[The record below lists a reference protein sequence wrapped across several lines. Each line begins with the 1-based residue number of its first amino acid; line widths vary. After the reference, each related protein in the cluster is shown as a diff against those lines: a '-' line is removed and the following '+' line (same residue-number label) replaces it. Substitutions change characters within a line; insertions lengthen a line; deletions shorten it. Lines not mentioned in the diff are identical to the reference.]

1 MAIWASVR
9 YNSLRR
15 NMHPLAIADSCL
27 HEWAHK
33 HLNSTYKDRV
43 QDEID
48 EERRDSSNQ
57 SARAFRRPWA
67 PFLMLP
73 PSHGPSPGGRGRS
86 TTSDRETGHCVLRAS
101 ATSLSS
107 WLPQTRCG
115 SASSGTSRS
124 LRTPGAVLQ
133 LRSDLQRLLV
143 GSIDKNV
150 FFTTSSPSQ
159 SYSASL
165 ETSQTGVSA

>member
-1 MAIWASVR
+1 MCKNKRDISRDPPKKVPSDAGVGIPEMPTIALASDA
-9 YNSLRR
+9 
-15 NMHPLAIADSCL
+15 P
-27 HEWAHK
+27 EP
-33 HLNSTYKDRV
+33 
-43 QDEID
+43 EID